1 MTDSAWCSKCIAAAK
16 DARRAQRKVRNEMA
30 QAASKARTEFAEL
43 GEAANAVGATPLSSG
58 AQISDHLVGN
68 RVIAKGDWRRTAAE
82 FIDEWCAIHDKDDR
96 TRNTILTRIPKLRC
110 VQVAQLNEMQCYQPG
125 EADIGYLIF
134 MPQRSADKIA
144 LAGVATSRLMT
155 GRVFKELL
163 EATATTDGTEQPV
176 RSITTDFAA
185 KYDGKCQRC
194 PALFVKGD
202 VTYGSVLVGVSA
214 VKPTWIC
221 ATCAL
226 AQRFLEES
234 SFTDRFMPKK
244 NAKPKTLGQVKPP
257 SVLGVA
263 LRTSLCISYMHPTT
277 AIEAY

>member
-1 MTDSAWCSKCIAAAK
+1 MACEHGMTDSAWCSKCIAAAK
-16 DARRAQRKVRNEMA
+16 DARRAQRKARNEMA
-30 QAASKARTEFAEL
+30 QAASKAKAESAKL
-43 GEAANAVGATPLSSG
+43 GEPANASG

-82 FIDEWCAIHDKDDR
+82 FIDEWCVIHDKDDR
-96 TRNTILTRIPKLRC
+96 ARNTILARIPKLRC
-110 VQVAQLNEMQCYQPG
+110 IQVAQLNEMQHYPPDV
-125 EADIGYLIF
+125 ANTGYLIF
-134 MPQRSADKIA
+134 MPRKSADKVA